1 MVDAQASM
9 GEVEYAEWGSAPN
22 LARLAG
28 RLLDQMARFEVRSQL
43 IMPCGEAALAA
54 GEGFPRARHQPMSG
68 SARPPRGNSATGY
81 GRRRRWATL
90 VFPTLNHFGR
100 RFNTEFEGPSMLI

>member
-1 MVDAQASM
+1 MEGERRPHAGGCRRATGVGRGGSYPRGAPVRMVDAQASM

-68 SARPPRGNSATGY
+68 SARPPRGNSAPC
-81 GRRRRWATL
+81 
-90 VFPTLNHFGR
+90 V
-100 RFNTEFEGPSMLI
+100 